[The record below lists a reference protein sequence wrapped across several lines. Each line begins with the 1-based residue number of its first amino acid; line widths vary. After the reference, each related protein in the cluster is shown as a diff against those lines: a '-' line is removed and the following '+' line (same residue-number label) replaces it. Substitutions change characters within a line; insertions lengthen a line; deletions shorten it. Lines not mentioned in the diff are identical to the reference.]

1 MSRQA
6 IKAINWTAL
15 AERIPEAEKAALAAF
30 KSKSDKYLQRMMANP
45 EALPKIDWSYY
56 KKVIVTPGLV
66 DRFQKEYESLSV
78 PYPADNYTAEIEAAK
93 SEAAKKIESFI
104 QEVNGS
110 IEEIHK
116 NLDELNNVIPFSEM
130 TMEEYVDLK
139 PDGCMLPDKVTTW
152 PHDEESQEHNF
163 NNEDSKGSSSGH

>member
-15 AERIPEAEKAALAAF
+15 AERVPEAEKAALAAF

-45 EALPKIDWSYY
+45 EALPKIDWAYY

-66 DRFQKEYESLSV
+66 DRFKKEYESLSV

-93 SEAAKKIESFI
+93 SEAAKKIQSFI
-104 QEVNGS
+104 QEVNVD
-110 IEEIHK
+110 IEELRKSLVEI
-116 NLDELNNVIPFSEM
+116 NNMIPFSEM
-130 TMEEYVDLK
+130 TMDDYVDLK
-139 PDGCMLPDKVTTW
+139 QDGCMQPDRVTTW
-152 PHDEESQEHNF
+152 PHDEASQEHNT
-163 NNEDSKGSSSGH
+163 NNEDSKGSSSH

>member
-6 IKAINWTAL
+6 IKAINWAAL

-45 EALPKIDWSYY
+45 EALPKIDWAYY

-66 DRFQKEYESLSV
+66 DRFQKEYESLSI

-93 SEAAKKIESFI
+93 NETAKKIESFI
-104 QEVNGS
+104 QEINAD
-110 IEEIHK
+110 IQEMHK
-116 NLDELNNVIPFSEM
+116 GLDKLNDMIPFSEM
-130 TMEEYVDLK
+130 TMDDYVDLK
-139 PDGCMLPDKVTTW
+139 PDGCMQLDKVTTW
-152 PHDEESQEHNF
+152 PHDESSQEHNS
-163 NNEDSKGSSSGH
+163 NNEDSKESSSGH